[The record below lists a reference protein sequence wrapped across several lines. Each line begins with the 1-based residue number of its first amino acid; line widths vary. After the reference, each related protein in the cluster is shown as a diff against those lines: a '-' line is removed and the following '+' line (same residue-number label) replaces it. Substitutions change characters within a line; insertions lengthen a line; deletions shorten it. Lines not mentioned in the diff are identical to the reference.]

1 MKQMTLIPGLPNTR
15 YTQAWLQSFEEV
27 ARNYADAAEKW
38 AKDKSDAH
46 YKALIFQ
53 RMCLDTMLGLEK

>member
-1 MKQMTLIPGLPNTR
+1 MKQMTLIPGLAPTR

-27 ARNYADAAEKW
+27 ARNYAEAAEKW
-38 AKDKSDAH
+38 AKTKSETN